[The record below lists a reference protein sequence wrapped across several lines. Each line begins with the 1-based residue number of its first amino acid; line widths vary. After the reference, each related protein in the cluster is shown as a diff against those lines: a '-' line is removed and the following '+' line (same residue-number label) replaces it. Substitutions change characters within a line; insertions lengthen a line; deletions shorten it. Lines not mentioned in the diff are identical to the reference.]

1 MNKTILAIETSCD
14 DTSASIISD
23 GKIESNIISSQLDHK
38 KLGGVVPEIA
48 SRSHQKNI
56 IYIVDSA
63 LSDAGV
69 AKSDLD
75 AIAFTIGPGLLG
87 SLLVGS
93 TFAKSFGYS
102 LGIPLIGVNH
112 LKAHAFSH
120 TINKKDFNYPFLSL
134 LVSGG
139 HTQIILV
146 KSYDDM
152 EVVGETRDDAVGEAF
167 DKCAKIL
174 GLDYPGGPLI
184 DKYSTI
190 GNENMFLFPNTRV
203 PDLDFSFSGIKTSFL
218 YFINDNVKENSD
230 FIEINLNDICASV
243 QKKLVEMLLDKFT
256 LAIKKYRVKD
266 ISICGGVAANS
277 SLRKEI
283 NKLSEKHNLEVHI
296 PEMEYC
302 TDNAAMIANYAHYM
316 YSDKKFSDFNI
327 VPYSKNII

>member
-56 IYIVDSA
+56 IYILDSA

-134 LVSGG
+134 LVSVCLLY
-139 HTQIILV
+139 T
-146 KSYDDM
+146 SPSP
-152 EVVGETRDDAVGEAF
+152 RD
-167 DKCAKIL
+167 
-174 GLDYPGGPLI
+174 
-184 DKYSTI
+184 S
-190 GNENMFLFPNTRV
+190 
-203 PDLDFSFSGIKTSFL
+203 
-218 YFINDNVKENSD
+218 
-230 FIEINLNDICASV
+230 
-243 QKKLVEMLLDKFT
+243 
-256 LAIKKYRVKD
+256 
-266 ISICGGVAANS
+266 
-277 SLRKEI
+277 
-283 NKLSEKHNLEVHI
+283 
-296 PEMEYC
+296 
-302 TDNAAMIANYAHYM
+302 
-316 YSDKKFSDFNI
+316 
-327 VPYSKNII
+327 

>member
-69 AKSDLD
+69 EKSDLD

-174 GLDYPGGPLI
+174 CLDYPGGPLI
-184 DKYSTI
+184 DKYSTKVMKI
-190 GNENMFLFPNTRV
+190 CF
-203 PDLDFSFSGIKTSFL
+203 
-218 YFINDNVKENSD
+218 YFQILGCQ
-230 FIEINLNDICASV
+230 I
-243 QKKLVEMLLDKFT
+243 
-256 LAIKKYRVKD
+256 
-266 ISICGGVAANS
+266 
-277 SLRKEI
+277 
-283 NKLSEKHNLEVHI
+283 
-296 PEMEYC
+296 
-302 TDNAAMIANYAHYM
+302 
-316 YSDKKFSDFNI
+316 
-327 VPYSKNII
+327 